1 MMTMLV
7 GVLNI
12 LRELKV
18 EKVIIGQQGD
28 VCEQYDEF
36 CKIASE
42 KQIPVV
48 VVKKGDIIN
57 IEKDLKIRILFPEKK
72 FIAENMINNNSL
84 VAKLEYK
91 DLKVLF
97 TGDIEEEAEKRL
109 VEMYCSNE
117 LEANILKVPHH
128 GSKSSST
135 LKFLENVKPSIALI
149 GVGKNNKFKHP
160 SEEVVERL
168 QLLGIQIYRTDEMG
182 EITIKSDGKNIK
194 EAIAYML

>member
-28 VCEQYDEF
+28 GREQYDEF

-42 KQIPVV
+42 KQISVV
-48 VVKKGDIIN
+48 VVKNGDIIN
-57 IEKDLKIRILFPEKK
+57 IEKDLKIRILFPERK

>member
-1 MMTMLV
+1 MMIMLV
-7 GVLNI
+7 GVLNV
-12 LRELKV
+12 LRELKI
-18 EKVIIGQQGD
+18 EKVIIGQQGED
-28 VCEQYDEF
+28 CEQYNEF

-42 KQIPVV
+42 KQISVV

-57 IEKDLKIRILFPEKK
+57 IEEDLKIRILFPERK
-72 FIAENMINNNSL
+72 FIVENMINNNSL

-109 VEMYCSNE
+109 LELYCSNE

-135 LKFLENVKPSIALI
+135 IKFLEKVKPLIALI
-149 GVGKNNKFKHP
+149 GVGKNNKFRHP
-160 SEEVVERL
+160 SKEVIERL
-168 QLLGIQIYRTDEMG
+168 QSLGIQIYRTDEMG
-182 EITIKSDGKNIK
+182 EITIKSDGRNIK
-194 EAIAYML
+194 DVTAYIP

>member
-1 MMTMLV
+1 MTMLV

-18 EKVIIGQQGD
+18 EKVIIGQQEDGR
-28 VCEQYDEF
+28 EQYDEF

-42 KQIPVV
+42 KQISVV
-48 VVKKGDIIN
+48 VVKSGDIIN
-57 IEKDLKIRILFPEKK
+57 IEKDLKIRILFPERK